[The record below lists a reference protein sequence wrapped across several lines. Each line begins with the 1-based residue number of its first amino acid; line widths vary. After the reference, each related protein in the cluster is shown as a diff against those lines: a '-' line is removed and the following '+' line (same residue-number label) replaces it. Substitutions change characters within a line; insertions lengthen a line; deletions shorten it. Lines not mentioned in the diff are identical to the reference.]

1 MKAFSALIR
10 REFLEHRGAFLVG
23 PLLLVAV
30 LLGSTILAFT
40 VGRIDARF
48 SGALFTAAP
57 MRIYEWGFLGF
68 AFAWSLY
75 LVATLFFY
83 CADSFAADK
92 RNNAMLFWK
101 SMPVSDFTVL
111 LSKLGAALTIFPATI
126 FVIALLS
133 GALLFGVAVS
143 TSALNGGGGFALL
156 GNVAGVYAQVAASLL
171 LVLALGL
178 LWYLPFMAFVGA
190 LATLVGRWAIPLS
203 LLFPAL
209 LSTLEWVVLGG
220 GWQPLSTRTWEYL
233 QYRADFPLTQ
243 GYVEAWSTTAAP
255 FSFAAFATD
264 LLTRISWVQIA
275 IGAVFA
281 VVVVYLASQ
290 YRRRNNRD

>member
-23 PLLLVAV
+23 PLALVAV

-111 LSKLGAALTIFPATI
+111 LSKLGAALSIFPGTIFA
-126 FVIALLS
+126 IALLS
-133 GALLFGVAVS
+133 GFLLFGVAVS
-143 TSALNGGGGFALL
+143 TSALQGGGGFALL
-156 GNVAGVYAQVAASLL
+156 GNVAGVYAQVAGSLL
-171 LVLALGL
+171 VVLALGL

-190 LATLVGRWAIPLS
+190 LATVVGRWAIPLS

-209 LSTLEWVVLGG
+209 LSTIEWVVLGG
-220 GWQPLSTRTWEYL
+220 GWQPLSTRIWAYL
-233 QYRADFPLTQ
+233 QYRIDFPLTQ
-243 GYVEAWSTTAAP
+243 GYIEAWSTSAVP
-255 FSFAAFATD
+255 FSFRAFAAD
-264 LLTRISWVQIA
+264 LIARISWTQIG
-275 IGAVFA
+275 IGIACA
-281 VVVVYLASQ
+281 LLLVYLASE
-290 YRRRNNRD
+290 YRRRTIRD

>member
-1 MKAFSALIR
+1 MKAFIALIR

-30 LLGSTILAFT
+30 LLGSTVLAFT

-57 MRIYEWGFLGF
+57 MRIYEWGFLGV

-101 SMPVSDFTVL
+101 SMPVTDFTVL
-111 LSKLGAALTIFPATI
+111 MSKLIAALSIFPGVI
-126 FVIALLS
+126 FAIALLS
-133 GALLFGVAVS
+133 GLLLFGVAIT
-143 TSALNGGGGFALL
+143 TSALNGGDGFALL
-156 GNVAGVYAQVAASLL
+156 GNVASVYAQVAAGLL
-171 LVLALGL
+171 VVLALGL

-190 LATLVGRWAIPLS
+190 LASVVGRWAIPLS
-203 LLFPAL
+203 ILFPAL

-233 QYRADFPLTQ
+233 QYRADFPLAQ
-243 GYVEAWSTTAAP
+243 GYIEAWSTAAEP
-255 FSFAAFATD
+255 FSFAAFASD
-264 LLTRISWVQIA
+264 LIARTSWLQIA
-275 IGAVFA
+275 LGAVFA
-281 VVVVYLASQ
+281 LVVVFLASEH
-290 YRRRNNRD
+290 RRRDNRD

>member
-1 MKAFSALIR
+1 MKAFAALIW
-10 REFLEHRGAFLVG
+10 REFLEHRGAFLYG

-40 VGRIDARF
+40 VGRIDMRF

-68 AFAWSLY
+68 AFAWLLY
-75 LVATLFFY
+75 LLATLFFY

-111 LSKLGAALTIFPATI
+111 LSKLTAAITIFPAI
-126 FVIALLS
+126 IYLIALLS
-133 GALLFGVAVS
+133 GLLLFGVAVS
-143 TSALNGGGGFALL
+143 TSAMNGGGGYALL
-156 GNVAGVYAQVAASLL
+156 GNVAGVYGQIAASLL
-171 LVLALGL
+171 VVLVVGL

-190 LATLVGRWAIPLS
+190 LAAVVGRWAIPLS
-203 LLFPAL
+203 LLFPSI
-209 LSTLEWVVLGG
+209 LSTLEWVVFGG

-243 GYVEAWSTTAAP
+243 GYIEAWTTTAAT
-255 FSFAAFATD
+255 FSFVDFATD
-264 LLTRISWVQIA
+264 LVARISWTQIG
-275 IGAVFA
+275 IGVVLALVLVFF
-281 VVVVYLASQ
+281 ASQ
-290 YRRRNNRD
+290 YRRRGIGE